1 MWPNINIVTT
11 PSTNIIFSLERR
23 DCSLP
28 LLSLLSL
35 SAVSLWKFQIEPLS
49 SSRLCVSQQTP
60 GRHLA
65 PFVLLALSVLQP
77 HKCGTALLQSRRG
90 EEFLVLIKLNPSR
103 CDHDLSLILSE
114 ENFIKTRDR
123 SFASITV
130 YFPKI
135 SMSTQ
140 TDADT
145 LPDTQHTPDSQQN
158 RLNVHTNKY
167 RHLFWHSLGLELA
180 RTDKNVDKEAANW
193 YILTPQSSLGDK
205 ILLAEWVWELS
216 LENEKKWEYLTP
228 YAKSRQFV

>member
-1 MWPNINIVTT
+1 MKCDPISTLSPRPRQILYSHLREEIA
-11 PSTNIIFSLERR
+11 PSP
-23 DCSLP
+23 LP
-28 LLSLLSL
+28 LLSL
-35 SAVSLWKFQIEPLS
+35 SAVSLWKFQIEPVS

-77 HKCGTALLQSRRG
+77 HKCDTALLQSRHG

-114 ENFIKTRDR
+114 ENFLKTRDR

-145 LPDTQHTPDSQQN
+145 LPDTQHTP
-158 RLNVHTNKY
+158 R
-167 RHLFWHSLGLELA
+167 
-180 RTDKNVDKEAANW
+180 
-193 YILTPQSSLGDK
+193 
-205 ILLAEWVWELS
+205 
-216 LENEKKWEYLTP
+216 
-228 YAKSRQFV
+228 